1 LCHTCIESAHKLF
14 VLFGAMISCTI
25 FPHHIRDSCC
35 FCYSEMLYVLIYI
48 LVTSLYL
55 SNDRQYVYRLDV
67 DDFYGFVALSI
78 TCMNGD
84 GHSCCEEKFHE
95 SGAATAAAFVEMFLS
110 GLHRCECLY
119 GSFRFCTERFQ
130 GMRMEAACG
139 ETTVYHVPIY
149 GRQPCQLACISLY
162 SLIRHAFFLWK
173 ARCAFPALA
182 LSRRAS
188 PLLSNGL

>member
-1 LCHTCIESAHKLF
+1 
-14 VLFGAMISCTI
+14 MITRTI
-25 FPHHIRDSCC
+25 LPHHIYDSGR
-35 FCYSEMLYVLIYI
+35 FCYSEVFYVFVALFVSYF
-48 LVTSLYL
+48 YL

-162 SLIRHAFFLWK
+162 SLIRHAF
-173 ARCAFPALA
+173 
-182 LSRRAS
+182 
-188 PLLSNGL
+188 